1 LLRLFLYELRE
12 QKKNMKITF
21 IVKEFPKISETFIM
35 SQVTGLAGRGHDVRV
50 VSLKKPRLPDSLH
63 NNKTPDTPYSVYY
76 VGYESSGLKRFIS
89 IAYRFIYHLPDSR
102 FIRFLFRLPKGLEIM
117 LYKIAQSEVVT
128 QADVVLIHYGDLAY
142 LFAVFCE
149 KLGIRT
155 PFAAVFHGVDVA
167 RYMPSFSHSER
178 QRLFNAMSL
187 GLPVSRFW
195 RDRLE
200 SLDCPGDKL
209 TVHHMGVD
217 AERFRCRERSPNDE
231 SLRIVTVGRLVEKK
245 GIDVA
250 VRSFETAVRSISYKR
265 LVFEIVGDGPERGM
279 LDDLVKSL
287 GIEEQVIFH
296 GRQPTEKTI
305 EILDSADIF
314 VLASRTA
321 KNGDME
327 GIPVSL
333 MEAMALGLPVI
344 STYHSGIPELV
355 SDGVSGLLVKENT
368 DEELANALI
377 RLIKT
382 PDLRIRLGA
391 EARQVILR
399 EFNLQSLTATLENI
413 LNKIAGRTEF

>member
-1 LLRLFLYELRE
+1 
-12 QKKNMKITF
+12 
-21 IVKEFPKISETFIM
+21 
-35 SQVTGLAGRGHDVRV
+35 
-50 VSLKKPRLPDSLH
+50 
-63 NNKTPDTPYSVYY
+63 
-76 VGYESSGLKRFIS
+76 
-89 IAYRFIYHLPDSR
+89 
-102 FIRFLFRLPKGLEIM
+102 
-117 LYKIAQSEVVT
+117 
-128 QADVVLIHYGDLAY
+128 
-142 LFAVFCE
+142 
-149 KLGIRT
+149 
-155 PFAAVFHGVDVA
+155 
-167 RYMPSFSHSER
+167 
-178 QRLFNAMSL
+178 
-187 GLPVSRFW
+187 
-195 RDRLE
+195 
-200 SLDCPGDKL
+200 
-209 TVHHMGVD
+209 
-217 AERFRCRERSPNDE
+217 
-231 SLRIVTVGRLVEKK
+231 
-245 GIDVA
+245 VA

-391 EARQVILR
+391 QARQVILR